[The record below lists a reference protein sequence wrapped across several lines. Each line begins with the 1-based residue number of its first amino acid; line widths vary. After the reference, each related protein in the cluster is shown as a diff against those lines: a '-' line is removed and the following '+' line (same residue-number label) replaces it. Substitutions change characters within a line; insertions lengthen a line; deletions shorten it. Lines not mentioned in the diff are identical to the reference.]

1 MQLRWTREAATD
13 LEHIA
18 EYLVQHVPERAS
30 ALVRTVYEAPA
41 SLLAFP
47 HLGRP
52 GKQAGTRE
60 LVMPSLP
67 YVLVYMVRD
76 DVVFVVRILHAAQQW
91 P

>member
-1 MQLRWTREAATD
+1 MQLRWTRDAAAD

-41 SLLAFP
+41 LLLEFP
-47 HLGRP
+47 HRGRP
-52 GKQAGTRE
+52 GTKAGTRA

-67 YVLVYMVRD
+67 YVIVYMVRA
-76 DVVFVVRILHAAQQW
+76 DVVFVVRILHGAQQW

>member
-18 EYLVQHVPERAS
+18 EDLVQLVPERAS

-67 YVLVYMVRD
+67 YVIVYMVRD